1 MYLSRYYFFV
11 LLFITSTNAH
21 YEHLGRDD
29 LTKEDKLRVNLVTQI
44 KYDLEKYE
52 ALSGGAGTSNAI
64 PSINSFSFASANLDF
79 EGKQKFQIGN
89 GLFTKL
95 WVSSPSSTKA
105 SDGLGPLFNARS
117 CQRCHLKDGRGHPPQ
132 NKNDL
137 KVSMLMQLSAHEK
150 LLKNT
155 DYVVPK
161 PDPVYGFQLQDN
173 AVAGINSEG
182 TFTVD
187 YTEKTIELNG
197 GELVSLRI
205 PHYNISNLNYGDLHE
220 NTKFSPRVAQQMIGM
235 GLLEAIH
242 ENDIIKLSDP
252 MDLDKD
258 GISGKVSWIY
268 DKSFSQKKLG
278 RFGWKATNATV
289 IEQSASAFFHD
300 MGLSSKIKSDSF
312 GDCTYKQTK
321 CINAFHGDDGDYE
334 VPNNF
339 LEFVTFYAK
348 NLAVPKRRDVSSK
361 EVLAGK
367 KIFFEA
373 GCGNC
378 HHPKFVTNRKAENKE
393 HQFQLIW
400 PYTDLL
406 LHDMGPELSDNRPFG
421 SASGSEWRTPPL
433 WGIGL
438 TELVSDH
445 TFFLHDGRAR
455 NLKEA
460 ILWHGGEG
468 AQSRDYF
475 KNLSNDS
482 REKLL
487 KFLNSL

>member
-21 YEHLGRDD
+21 YEHSGRDD
-29 LTKEDKLRVNLVTQI
+29 LTKEDELRVKQVTQI

-52 ALSGGAGTSNAI
+52 SLSGGAATSNAI
-64 PSINSFSFASANLDF
+64 PSINSYSFASANLDF

-117 CQRCHLKDGRGHPPQ
+117 CQRCHLKDGRGHPPV
-132 NKNDL
+132 NNNDL
-137 KVSMLMQLSAHEK
+137 KVSMLMQLSVHEK
-150 LLKNT
+150 STMTT

-173 AVAGINSEG
+173 AVAGISSEG
-182 TFTVD
+182 TFTID
-187 YTEKTIELNG
+187 YTEESIELNG
-197 GELVSLRI
+197 GELVFLRT
-205 PHYNISNLNYGDLHE
+205 PQYNFKNLRYGDFHKD
-220 NTKFSPRVAQQMIGM
+220 TKFSPRVAQQMIGM

-242 ENDIIKLSDP
+242 ENDIIALSDP
-252 MDLDKD
+252 MDLNHD
-258 GISGKVSWIY
+258 GISGRVSWIY
-268 DKSFSQKKLG
+268 DEGFTQKKLG
-278 RFGWKATNATV
+278 RFGWKATNPTV

-300 MGLSSKIKSDSF
+300 MGLSSKLKSDPF
-312 GDCTYKQTK
+312 GDCTNNQTK
-321 CINAFHGDDGDYE
+321 CINALHGNDNDYE

-339 LEFVTFYAK
+339 LDFVTFYAK

-361 EVLAGK
+361 KVLAGK
-367 KIFFEA
+367 RIFFDA
-373 GCGNC
+373 GCGSC
-378 HHPKFVTNRKAENKE
+378 HNPKFVTSRNAKNKA

-421 SASGSEWRTPPL
+421 SASASEWRTPPL

-438 TELVSDH
+438 TELVSGH
-445 TFFLHDGRAR
+445 TSFLHDGRAR

-468 AQSRDYF
+468 ARSRDYF
-475 KNLSNDS
+475 KKLPQDS
-482 REKLL
+482 RENLIE
-487 KFLNSL
+487 FLNSL